1 MKIQSHFPPFK
12 GEYSIRLYEA
22 GICTFE
28 YLSPNLIVYDAGI
41 LAAYQLTGTSPVRNL
56 TMLAIGSGATGNPQ
70 NPDAPN
76 PNQRSL
82 NNEIARKAFSAV
94 RYVDSTGATSSVPT
108 HVVDYTVSFGNGE
121 AVGALN
127 EMGLIS
133 PLSSNPLVLTPN
145 PDTFP
150 NYDETRDVRSFDI
163 LANYTTYPVINKPS
177 ISTLTIT
184 WRLTF

>member
-1 MKIQSHFPPFK
+1 
-12 GEYSIRLYEA
+12 
-22 GICTFE
+22 
-28 YLSPNLIVYDAGI
+28 
-41 LAAYQLTGTSPVRNL
+41 
-56 TMLAIGSGATGNPQ
+56 
-70 NPDAPN
+70 
-76 PNQRSL
+76 
-82 NNEIARKAFSAV
+82 
-94 RYVDSTGATSSVPT
+94 VDSTGATSSVPT